1 MQWSVAQAKQ
11 QFSEV
16 VRLAAGEPQTIC
28 KRTTPVAVVLGSA
41 EFEAF
46 RQWKEQQ
53 RGHPLMGSLE
63 RLRAELEA
71 AGLDGIE
78 IEARALQGR
87 PNAFE
92 QMLDEDYAPPAP
104 AAPSPTPRQDT
115 PPRGAR

>member
-28 KRTTPVAVVLGSA
+28 NRTTPVAVVVGTA

-53 RGHPLMGSLE
+53 RGNPLRGSLE
-63 RLRAELEA
+63 RLRAELEV

-92 QMLDEDYAPPAP
+92 HMLDEEYGVPAP
-104 AAPSPTPRQDT
+104 SAPSPTLHQDT
-115 PPRGAR
+115 DPRGAR